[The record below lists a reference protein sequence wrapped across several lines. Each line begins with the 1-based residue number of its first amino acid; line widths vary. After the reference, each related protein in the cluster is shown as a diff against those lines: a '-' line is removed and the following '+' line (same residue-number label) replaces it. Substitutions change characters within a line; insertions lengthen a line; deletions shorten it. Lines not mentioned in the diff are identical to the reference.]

1 MRVRDVSESWGEAGP
16 PASSTEEAPFLPRL
30 LLCLRRRGL
39 LILLVWALVVG
50 AAALGV
56 SLRPRQYRAEAMLEI
71 RPEQPLIADP
81 TDPAT
86 GSVQVWDSYFRTQ
99 VSLLQSRKLLERAL
113 KRVPLPVAADYSGLE
128 DPIQALGSQLEVE
141 ALPSTFILRV
151 ALTHPSAERGPELIN
166 ALVTSYLEEA
176 TGRWRELKT
185 DAAQLLDKE
194 TLPSIQRKMEDADR
208 NLQRFQE
215 ETGYADFDQQ
225 YASQMESGRRLTAQL
240 LDVRLKRVRLQS
252 SRESLSE
259 RGKDGLA
266 GAFDPA
272 IQATRALD
280 PLLAQRSTLQT
291 QLISESL
298 VFKEKHPRVLALRRQ
313 LAQIQEQIE
322 GILTAAT
329 QALDRELLAVAIEER
344 TLLQEQARIEKEMAD
359 SRLER
364 TRFRTLESEATAARE
379 IYTAY
384 AKKADDTKAT
394 SKGGLGS
401 VRVIDLAQ
409 SPARPSDRGRLIL
422 TVAGVIGLLLG
433 LTSALMAEEFDDR
446 ILNPRDIE
454 VFLGVSVLGLIPKLS
469 RGPRAPARAPLVL
482 TDDPTSLNLEV
493 LRMLRAEVTSRLER
507 VRRGRVIA
515 VAGPGFGEGK
525 STVAINLARVLAMED
540 RRVLLID
547 GDLRRPQLKG
557 LLARRKG
564 MGLEEYLRGERN
576 LQGCVQ
582 PSRLPLVDVI
592 GAEQG
597 LDRPGEVAG
606 SDRFQALL
614 HEARNLYEYVIID
627 AGAANLIS
635 EVSGYSRQADGTL
648 LVLEYGETRRRAVRL
663 AKRRLEGARILGA
676 VLNGIPAKATELRLH
691 EPDLSPEVREELDSD
706 EDMLAIVEQ
715 ELLSP
720 PSPTRGASRRPSGGS
735 P

>member
-30 LLCLRRRGL
+30 VLCLRRRGL

-50 AAALGV
+50 VAALAV

-81 TDPAT
+81 TDAST
-86 GSVQVWDSYFRTQ
+86 LGSVQLWESYFRTQ

-113 KRVPLPVAADYSGLE
+113 KRVPLPVAADYSGFE
-128 DPIQALGSQLEVE
+128 DPIQALGAQLEVE
-141 ALPSTFILRV
+141 TVPSTFILRV
-151 ALTHPSAERGPELIN
+151 ALMHPSADRGPELIN
-166 ALVTSYLEEA
+166 ALVSSYLEEA

-185 DAAQLLDKE
+185 DAVELLDKE

-215 ETGYADFDQQ
+215 QTGYADFDQQ
-225 YASQMESGRRLTAQL
+225 YAAMMESGRRLTAQL
-240 LDVRLKRVRLQS
+240 LEVRLKRVRLQS
-252 SRESLSE
+252 SRESILE

-266 GAFDPA
+266 GLFDPA

-280 PLLAQRSTLQT
+280 PLFAQRSTLQT
-291 QLISESL
+291 QIVTESL

-313 LAQIQEQIE
+313 LAQVQEQIE
-322 GILTAAT
+322 GILTAAA
-329 QALDRELLAVAIEER
+329 QALDRDLQAVLIEER
-344 TLLQEQARIEKEMAD
+344 ILLQEQARIEKEMAD

-364 TRFRTLESEATAARE
+364 TRFRTLESEAASARE
-379 IYTAY
+379 VYTAY
-384 AKKADDTKAT
+384 VKKADESKAT
-394 SKGGLGS
+394 SKGGLAS

-409 SPARPSDRGRLIL
+409 SPARPSDKGRLIL
-422 TVAGVIGLLLG
+422 TVAAVIGLLLG

-446 ILNPRDIE
+446 IMSPRDIE
-454 VFLGVSVLGLIPKLS
+454 VFLGISVLGLIPKLS
-469 RGPRAPARAPLVL
+469 RGPRTPARAPLVL

-515 VAGPGFGEGK
+515 VAGPRYGEGK

-576 LQGCVQ
+576 LRGCVQ

-606 SDRFQALL
+606 AGRVQSPLSQTRKSHQDG
-614 HEARNLYEYVIID
+614 VID
-627 AGAANLIS
+627 AGAPDPIFA
-635 EVSGYSRQADGTL
+635 VFGYSRLADGTL

-676 VLNGIPAKATELRLH
+676 VLNGIPAK
-691 EPDLSPEVREELDSD
+691 
-706 EDMLAIVEQ
+706 
-715 ELLSP
+715 
-720 PSPTRGASRRPSGGS
+720 
-735 P
+735 